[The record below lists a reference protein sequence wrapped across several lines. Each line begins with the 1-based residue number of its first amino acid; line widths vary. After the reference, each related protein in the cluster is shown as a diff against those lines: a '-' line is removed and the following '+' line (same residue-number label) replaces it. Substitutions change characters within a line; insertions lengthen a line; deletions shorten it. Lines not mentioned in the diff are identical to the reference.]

1 MAAALPEAPSFTRFV
16 ALGDSFTE
24 GLDDERADGSY
35 RGWADRFAEHLG
47 AASPDLQYA
56 NLAVRGKKIDQ
67 VVDEQVPAAV
77 ALSPDLTSIAAGIN
91 DVLRPS
97 VDVDRVG
104 ERLAE
109 GVAALR
115 QAGSQILLTCV
126 GDPARRSV
134 AMRPLAKRINAYD
147 QHVRQI
153 ADTYDCYLMD
163 FWGVALFD
171 DPRCWSV
178 DRLHLSQIGHE
189 RVSRAAWEAVGGADD
204 GWRAALP
211 PAAGD
216 SWLTARVSDAQ
227 WVWSHLG
234 PWVGRRLR
242 GVSSG
247 DGLSAKRPDLTPVAV
262 PSA

>member
-1 MAAALPEAPSFTRFV
+1 M
-16 ALGDSFTE
+16 
-24 GLDDERADGSY
+24 
-35 RGWADRFAEHLG
+35 
-47 AASPDLQYA
+47 
-56 NLAVRGKKIDQ
+56 
-67 VVDEQVPAAV
+67 PAAV
-77 ALSPDLTSIAAGIN
+77 ALQPDLVSLAAGIN

-104 ERLAE
+104 QRLAE
-109 GVAALR
+109 GVEALR
-115 QAGSQILLTCV
+115 ESGAQVLLTCV

-134 AMRPLAKRINAYD
+134 ALRTLAKRINAYD
-147 QHVRQI
+147 DHVRRI
-153 ADTYDCYLMD
+153 ADTYGCYLMD

-189 RVSRAAWEAVGGADD
+189 RVSRAAWEAVGGEDD
-204 GWRAALP
+204 GWRDPLP
-211 PAAGD
+211 PVTDD
-216 SWLTARVSDAQ
+216 SWLAARTSDAK

-247 DGLSAKRPDLTPVAV
+247 DGLSAKRPQLTPVAA